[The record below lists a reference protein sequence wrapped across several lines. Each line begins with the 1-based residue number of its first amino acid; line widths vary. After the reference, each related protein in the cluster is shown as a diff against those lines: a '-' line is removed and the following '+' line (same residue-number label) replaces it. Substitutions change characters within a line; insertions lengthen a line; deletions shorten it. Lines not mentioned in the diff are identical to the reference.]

1 MDKVNTTSQIYDV
14 PPTLVERMALRKV
27 IAQRVGGLQVQPPL
41 SMDDLALIAKQVMEE
56 RSLPPSFKGWL
67 MVEIHNQAWKHF
79 VATIP
84 YERRLLLLPKC
95 LSHSAKCE
103 AEMDEFGLLCH
114 RCGRCVIPNLE
125 QKAEELGMMSMV
137 AEGFTSVVELI
148 KNRVV
153 DCVIGVSCLNSLEKA
168 FPLLISHAVP
178 GMAIPLNYDGCKDT
192 EVDTGYV
199 LELMSMR
206 AGEEAYL
213 LDYEQ
218 LRRDV
223 QQWFAPAN
231 LRRYLLSDE
240 QLTMEAALQ
249 WMGSDGK
256 RWRPYLLAATY
267 KALSGKDEVSE
278 DVKRAAIGVECFH
291 KASLVHDDI
300 QDNDEWR
307 YGKPTVHVTHGI
319 PMAINIG
326 DALLGEGYRLL
337 SQCTHAS
344 LLAEVAQ
351 AHVKLC
357 QGQGLELEWSNRPH
371 GVTLEEVL
379 DIFRKK
385 TVPAFEVSLQL
396 GLICAGED
404 VQLRQIFHEFSS
416 ALGVAYQLQDDVE
429 DFEGN
434 DKLELRPS
442 SVLAVLCEDNPAV
455 FIEALLHSADIKA
468 FLNTVEHRP
477 RLERALE
484 RVRALVEVYH
494 QEAIGALYPLKNVE
508 LKRLLFRITE
518 RILDTKKG

>member
-1 MDKVNTTSQIYDV
+1 MDNVHTGNKVYEV
-14 PPTLVERMALRKV
+14 PATLLERMELRKL

-41 SMDDLALIAKQVMEE
+41 SMENLEAIAKEVMEE
-56 RSLPPSFKGWL
+56 RALPASYDGWL

-103 AEMDEFGLLCH
+103 GEMDEFGLLCH

-125 QKAEELGMMSMV
+125 QKAEELGMMSLV

-153 DCVIGVSCLNSLEKA
+153 DCVIGVSCLKSLEKA

-192 EVDTGYV
+192 QVDAGYV
-199 LELMSMR
+199 MELMSMR

-218 LRRDV
+218 LRREV
-223 QQWFAPAN
+223 QQWFAPAP
-231 LRRYLLSDE
+231 LRQYLLSDGKV
-240 QLTMEAALQ
+240 TMEAALQ

-267 KALSGKDEVSE
+267 KALSGRDEVSE

-300 QDNDEWR
+300 QDNDAWR
-307 YGKPTVHVTHGI
+307 YGKPTVHVTHGV

-337 SQCTHAS
+337 SQCQHAS

-357 QGQGLELEWSNRPH
+357 QGQGLELEWSKCPRP
-371 GVTLEEVL
+371 VSLEEVL

-396 GLICAGED
+396 GMICAGED

-429 DFEGN
+429 DFVGTE
-434 DKLELRPS
+434 KLELRPS
-442 SVLAVLCEDNPAV
+442 SVLAVLCEDNPAT
-455 FIEALLHSADIKA
+455 FIEELLHCDDLKA
-468 FLNTVEHRP
+468 FLHTEEHRA

-494 QEAIGALYPLKNVE
+494 QEAIGALYHLKNVE

-518 RILDTKKG
+518 RILDTKKE

>member
-1 MDKVNTTSQIYDV
+1 MDKTNVTRQIYEV
-14 PPTLVERMALRKV
+14 PTMLLERMELRKL
-27 IAQRVGGLQVQPPL
+27 IAERVGSLKVQPPL
-41 SMDDLALIAKQVMEE
+41 SMDDLSAIATQVMEE
-56 RSLPPSFKGWL
+56 RALPASFSGWL

-114 RCGRCVIPNLE
+114 RCGRCVIPSLE
-125 QKAEELGMMSMV
+125 QKAEELGMMSLV

-199 LELMSMR
+199 MELMSMR
-206 AGEEAYL
+206 EGEEAYL

-218 LRRDV
+218 LRREV
-223 QQWFAPAN
+223 QQWFAPAH
-231 LRRYLLSDE
+231 LRKYLLSDE
-240 QLTMEAALQ
+240 KLTMETALQ

-256 RWRPYLLAATY
+256 RWRPYLLAAAY

-300 QDNDEWR
+300 QDNDETR
-307 YGKPTVHVTHGI
+307 YGKPTVHVTHGV

-357 QGQGLELEWSNRPH
+357 QGQGMELEWSNQPRP
-371 GVTLEEVL
+371 VTLEEVL

-396 GLICAGED
+396 GLICAGEEL
-404 VQLRQIFHEFSS
+404 QIRQIFLEFSN

-429 DFEGN
+429 DFAGS

-442 SVLAVLCEDNPAV
+442 SVLAVLCEDNPGV
-455 FIEALLHSADIKA
+455 FIEELLHSVDIKA
-468 FLNTVEHRP
+468 FLNMEEHRP

-494 QEAIGALYPLKNVE
+494 QEAIGTLYSLKNVE
-508 LKRLLFRITE
+508 LKRLLFRIIE
-518 RILDTKKG
+518 RILDTKKE